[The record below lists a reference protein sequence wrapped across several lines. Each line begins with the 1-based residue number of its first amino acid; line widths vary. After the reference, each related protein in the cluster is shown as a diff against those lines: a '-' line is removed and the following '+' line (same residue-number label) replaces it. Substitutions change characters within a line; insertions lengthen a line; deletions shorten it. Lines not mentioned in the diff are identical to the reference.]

1 MISQTSS
8 FSIGRRRAHP
18 SRALG
23 CLLLLLIAYGA
34 TVQVVHSHG
43 RVSLASSAA
52 TAVSDAGGSQSSRSG
67 HSSHQ
72 ECATCQFQQQLFNGL
87 VDAPLFARTPATQ
100 IAAVCTL
107 TIVYASVSTSPRRG
121 RAPPLASLS

>member
-1 MISQTSS
+1 VISQTTS

-18 SRALG
+18 SRALA

-43 RVSLASSAA
+43 RVSAVRAAA
-52 TAVSDAGGSQSSRSG
+52 TAISDAGGSQSSRTG
-67 HSSHQ
+67 QHSHQ

-87 VDAPLFARTPATQ
+87 VDAPLFASALATQ
-100 IAAVCTL
+100 IAAVSAPAVPFLSISAT
-107 TIVYASVSTSPRRG
+107 PQRG
-121 RAPPLASLS
+121 RAPPVNL

>member
-1 MISQTSS
+1 VISRTTS
-8 FSIGRRRAHP
+8 FSIGRRRANP

-34 TVQVVHSHG
+34 TVQVVHNHG
-43 RVSLASSAA
+43 RVSLVQPTA
-52 TAVSDAGGSQSSRSG
+52 TAISDAGDLQSSRTG

-87 VDAPLFARTPATQ
+87 VDAPQFARTPATQ
-100 IAAVCTL
+100 IAAACTL
-107 TIVYASVSTSPRRG
+107 TIVYASISATPRRG
-121 RAPPLASLS
+121 RAPPLASLL